1 MRQPIQNEKEN
12 GLYVFMQY
20 EGYMICRYYTINVN
34 FQLTQR
40 YQIIIYPLQG
50 TSAPALPSEVQSY
63 SLWRRHSRLQTYILP
78 PSDIRSLHRPR
89 LTSSHANRMKTLDS
103 EIKQAQAI
111 SSVKQCGHHPK
122 SIAPSK
128 ITILLKSLFIAQTK
142 NTVKPC
148 GHHPQSIASNEKQT
162 QHTHTNQTQ
171 L

>member
-1 MRQPIQNEKEN
+1 M
-12 GLYVFMQY
+12 
-20 EGYMICRYYTINVN
+20 
-34 FQLTQR
+34 TQR
-40 YQIIIYPLQG
+40 YQIIIYPLQS

-103 EIKQAQAI
+103 EIKQTQAI
-111 SSVKQCGHHPK
+111 SSVKQCGHQPK

-162 QHTHTNQTQ
+162 QNTHTHKSNPVVVAGFIIVISDTAISVHSSVIFAVLSLRISQS
-171 L
+171 

>member
-20 EGYMICRYYTINVN
+20 EGYMTCRYYTTNVN

-40 YQIIIYPLQG
+40 YKIIFYPSQG

-89 LTSSHANRMKTLDS
+89 LTSSHANRMKTLDQASTGYKFS
-103 EIKQAQAI
+103 EARWTSSKVHCFKQNHYFA
-111 SSVKQCGHHPK
+111 
-122 SIAPSK
+122 
-128 ITILLKSLFIAQTK
+128 
-142 NTVKPC
+142 
-148 GHHPQSIASNEKQT
+148 
-162 QHTHTNQTQ
+162 
-171 L
+171 

>member
-1 MRQPIQNEKEN
+1 M
-12 GLYVFMQY
+12 M
-20 EGYMICRYYTINVN
+20 CTYYTINVN

-40 YQIIIYPLQG
+40 YQIIIYPSQG
-50 TSAPALPSEVQSY
+50 TSAPVLPSEVQSY
-63 SLWRRHSRLQTYILP
+63 SLWRRHSPLQTYILP

-89 LTSSHANRMKTLDS
+89 LTSSHANHMKTLDS

-111 SSVKQCGHHPK
+111 SSEKQCGHHPK

-128 ITILLKSLFIAQTK
+128 ITILLKSLFIAQTE

-148 GHHPQSIASNEKQT
+148 RHHPQSIALNKKQT
-162 QHTHTNQTQ
+162 QNTHTHTHTNQTQ